1 MLEPAFETFGGSN
14 PSGGIEFR
22 IGEGQIGSRF
32 WYVSK
37 EENHL
42 LQFQPDRFLMNW
54 RRRRS
59 EDRYPR
65 FEGIVK
71 EFQEC
76 LQLLEGHFRSKFDCE
91 LAINQAEVAY
101 INLIEV
107 NNFSEISDW
116 LSVWN
121 RASSN
126 VESLDAVFVEVA
138 RRSSGD
144 PYARLIHHIQT
155 VLTRDGNHAAL
166 KLSLTFR
173 GKPDGN
179 NVRNAIEFLKD
190 GRQRIVLRF
199 KDITL
204 EKAHQKWGLQS

>member
-1 MLEPAFETFGGSN
+1 MLAPAFETFGGSN

-22 IGEGQIGSRF
+22 IGEGQIGSRSWF
-32 WYVSK
+32 VSK

-71 EFQEC
+71 ELQEC
-76 LQLLEGHFRSKFDCE
+76 LQLLEGHFRSNFDCE

-107 NNFSEISDW
+107 NNFSEVSDW

-126 VESLDAVFVEVA
+126 VESLDAVFV
-138 RRSSGD
+138 
-144 PYARLIHHIQT
+144 
-155 VLTRDGNHAAL
+155 
-166 KLSLTFR
+166 
-173 GKPDGN
+173 
-179 NVRNAIEFLKD
+179 
-190 GRQRIVLRF
+190 
-199 KDITL
+199 
-204 EKAHQKWGLQS
+204 